1 MANYEFEKL
10 NLKTGNFV
18 TEKDFKIIDNNTE
31 KYNNFI
37 EEAQVIISDE
47 EYEKLEKSIFG
58 L

>member
-47 EYEKLEKSIFG
+47 EYEELEKSIFG